1 MIEVGYI
8 YHDIETRRVSVDI
21 NEEGIRNLLIIMK
34 DQLKAALNR
43 GDYEGAQKAITAVAG
58 LDKALK
64 ELGGEHD
71 TVEG

>member
-8 YHDIETRRVSVDI
+8 YHDKETGRVTVDI
-21 NEEGIRNLLIIMK
+21 NEEGIRNLLCVMK
-34 DQLKAALNR
+34 DQVKAALKW
-43 GDYEGAQKAITAVAG
+43 GDYEDAQKAITAIAG